1 MPTTKKVAK
10 TATKK
15 QKKLLIV
22 EDDSFTLKLYA
33 ARFSEEGYDVSQTP
47 RAKDVP
53 HIIETEK
60 PELVI
65 LDMMLQDGNG
75 FGVLE
80 LIRKNKSTKN
90 IPVII
95 LSNLG
100 QDSDITEAKK
110 RGATKY
116 FVKSNTRMQEVVDA
130 VNKLLKKA

>member
-1 MPTTKKVAK
+1 M
-10 TATKK
+10 ATKK
-15 QKKLLIV
+15 NKKILIV

-33 ARFSEEGYDVSQTP
+33 ARFTEEGYEVTQTP
-47 RAKDVP
+47 RAKDVD
-53 HIIETEK
+53 HLVASEK

-75 FGVLE
+75 FEVLQT
-80 LIRKNKSTKN
+80 IRKNKTTKSL
-90 IPVII
+90 PVII

>member
-1 MPTTKKVAK
+1 MPTPKKSAK
-10 TATKK
+10 PTSK

-33 ARFSEEGYDVSQTP
+33 ARFSEEGYTVTQTP
-47 RAKDVP
+47 RAKDVS
-53 HIIETEK
+53 HIIESEH
-60 PELVI
+60 PDLVI

-80 LIRKNKSTKN
+80 VIRSNKPTKN
-90 IPVII
+90 TPVII